1 MHANLYS
8 YTSDPP
14 KLVAVVEMKD
24 DKVTVRTQNEHVK
37 KAILESVW
45 SDKGMPIT
53 AKDGKRFI
61 KALPHIFHGSYLRAE
76 LSREE

>member
-8 YTSDPP
+8 YTTDPP
-14 KLVAVVEMKD
+14 KLLAIVEMNG
-24 DKVTVRTQNEHVK
+24 DKVEVRTQNENVK

-45 SDKGMPIT
+45 REKGMPIT

-76 LSREE
+76 LAKED